1 MATAPLEAREV
12 VQVVGT
18 LVTLWCLALLA
29 LHLTAAPDASNFWGT
44 LPSAW
49 DHPEPNYLVSAAIG
63 EFWSVLTT
71 IPVAG
76 ALLFYEGCRFQYG
89 RKVMLIYGLTC
100 CMYSLACSAHLTLQ
114 RHADEL
120 GIFHSDVQDQ
130 LKHVREIQAS
140 RSAFAAVLADGSI
153 VAWGNA
159 REGGD
164 MSVSIR
170 EQLRDVQELQA
181 SDGAFAARLA
191 DGSVVTWG
199 SPRCGGDCSQ
209 VQAQLKGVRM
219 IRAAGPAFAACLE
232 DRSVVTWGNPRFG
245 GDNGKVCDVLKGVQ
259 DMQASRG
266 AFASILLDGSV
277 VSWGN
282 PGLGGDSSKV
292 RDQLTDVQTIQSTDS
307 AFAALLANQSIVT
320 WGDPYAGGDSSQVQD
335 QLKDVKKLRA
345 SSRAFAAVLLDGSVI
360 TWGDAETGG
369 DSSKVQDQLKNV
381 QEVTASGFAFAGLLA
396 DGSVVTWG
404 NSYEGGDCRLVRHLL
419 NDVQQIHASRSA
431 FAAVLANHS
440 LVTAVMSN
448 ALLTFVMF
456 SHVVHKALQS
466 LLLRGLVVL
475 VAETLLVTTVAC
487 LPYMIKNGG
496 VWTLFVVQA
505 PGVFLATGL
514 AMWMALRS
522 TTSEEKTTYRL
533 VSGSGMLL
541 SSAMVLSL
549 VECLIGFE
557 WGFWSGLWGFPYLH
571 VAIHLLEQFG
581 IYVFGVGVAALEVLL
596 LRPKEFQHVEV
607 RSLGKLSYLYCELKS
622 TSPLLPAQEPRRALA
637 PLEVERARK
646 IHLRKRTQ
654 SPGVAALRPVPK

>member
-114 RHADEL
+114 RH
-120 GIFHSDVQDQ
+120 V
-130 LKHVREIQAS
+130 
-140 RSAFAAVLADGSI
+140 FA
-153 VAWGNA
+153 
-159 REGGD
+159 
-164 MSVSIR
+164 
-170 EQLRDVQELQA
+170 
-181 SDGAFAARLA
+181 
-191 DGSVVTWG
+191 T
-199 SPRCGGDCSQ
+199 
-209 VQAQLKGVRM
+209 
-219 IRAAGPAFAACLE
+219 
-232 DRSVVTWGNPRFG
+232 T
-245 GDNGKVCDVLKGVQ
+245 
-259 DMQASRG
+259 
-266 AFASILLDGSV
+266 
-277 VSWGN
+277 
-282 PGLGGDSSKV
+282 
-292 RDQLTDVQTIQSTDS
+292 
-307 AFAALLANQSIVT
+307 
-320 WGDPYAGGDSSQVQD
+320 
-335 QLKDVKKLRA
+335 
-345 SSRAFAAVLLDGSVI
+345 
-360 TWGDAETGG
+360 
-369 DSSKVQDQLKNV
+369 
-381 QEVTASGFAFAGLLA
+381 
-396 DGSVVTWG
+396 
-404 NSYEGGDCRLVRHLL
+404 
-419 NDVQQIHASRSA
+419 
-431 FAAVLANHS
+431 
-440 LVTAVMSN
+440 VTAVMSN

-622 TSPLLPAQEPRRALA
+622 TSPLLPAQEPPRETARGEAAAPEVVKFVNGQVEEPRRALA